1 MVRNISFCLLPK
13 ILSVCISFPYFF
25 ICFLLFYLKI
35 TYAIFLIW
43 LSVSGR
49 KKISNITAALIGIWT
64 RRELSELFFL
74 WLSPVLWYFTLKL
87 FLKQQ
92 YILHSW
98 KYIIDVKL
106 SLVITLVL
114 IIIVSFT
121 REFRGLSF

>member
-13 ILSVCISFPYFF
+13 ILSVCFSFSYFLL
-25 ICFLLFYLKI
+25 CFLLFYLKI

-49 KKISNITAALIGIWT
+49 KKISNITVALIGIWT

-121 REFRGLSF
+121 LEFRSLSF